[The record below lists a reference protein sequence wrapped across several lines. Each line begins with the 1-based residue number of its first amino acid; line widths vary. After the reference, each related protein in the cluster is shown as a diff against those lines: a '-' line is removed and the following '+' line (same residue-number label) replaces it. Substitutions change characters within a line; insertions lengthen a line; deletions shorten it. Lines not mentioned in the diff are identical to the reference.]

1 MATTVVS
8 SPGKVLL
15 AGGYLVLDPAY
26 SGVVVSTSA
35 RFYTIIQGEGA
46 SDARG
51 AYRIR
56 VRSPQFVDAT
66 WIYTVQ
72 VDENAVRIEQ
82 TSNELFIPAARLGSS
97 SSKNKFVH
105 LALHRTLSLALEVRG
120 APALKEV
127 LSGGLDI
134 AIVGDNDF
142 YSQRAQLQA
151 LGLEP
156 VFASLSKLTP
166 FGKTGVRL
174 PEVHKTGLGSSA
186 ALITSLVSALL
197 VQFSVIP
204 RTALLQEDD
213 VMTNSDRQLAH
224 NLAQYIHC
232 YAQGKVGSGFDV
244 AAAVFGSQVYTRFKP
259 DVIQLLMGEDSSSL
273 TLLPIISPS
282 NKAWDYRVE
291 PFKLPPLT
299 RLMLADVD
307 AGSDTPSLVGKVLK
321 WRTADSIASHQLW
334 EDLNKTNQALCSELL
349 KLSELHSQNPKA
361 YTAAVRWISSLQPL
375 QWLANPN
382 TSKAE
387 GAAVEAFYQTHQ
399 ITQDIRSKMRQM
411 GKLSDVPIEPP
422 EQTSLLDACV
432 AQAGVIGGGVPGD
445 LNHELYLAGGYDAVW
460 LLVCDPAGL
469 EYEQKPVYR
478 VGRIWHTWKHLV
490 VTPLSASES
499 TAKGV
504 RLIEN
509 IDEVPGLKAATAV

>member
-1 MATTVVS
+1 MATTIVS

-26 SGVVVSTSA
+26 SGVVVSTSS
-35 RFYTIIQGEGA
+35 RFYAVIRDEG
-46 SDARG
+46 DARG
-51 AYRIR
+51 AHRIR

-66 WIYTVQ
+66 WVYAVE
-72 VDENAVRIEQ
+72 VDESTVRIEQ
-82 TSNELFIPAARLGSS
+82 TTNEPGSS

-105 LALHRTLSLALEVRG
+105 LAIQRTLSLALEVRG
-120 APALKEV
+120 APALKDV
-127 LSGGLDI
+127 LAGGLDI

-156 VFASLSKLTP
+156 VFSSLSELTP
-166 FGKTGVRL
+166 FSKTNVRL
-174 PEVHKTGLGSSA
+174 SEVHKTGLGSSA

-204 RTALLQEDD
+204 RTTLLQQED

-259 DVIQLLMGEDSSSL
+259 DVIQPLMGEDSSSL
-273 TLLPIISPS
+273 KLLPIISPS

-291 PFKLPPLT
+291 SFKLPPLT

-321 WRTADSIASHQLW
+321 WRQADTVASHQLW
-334 EDLNKTNQALCSELL
+334 EDLNKTNQALCSQLL
-349 KLSELHSQNPKA
+349 KLTDLHSQNTKA
-361 YTAAVRWISSLQPL
+361 YSAAVRWISSLQPL

-382 TSKAE
+382 TSKGE
-387 GAAVEAFYQTHQ
+387 GAVVEAFYHAHQ

-422 EQTSLLDACV
+422 EQTSLLEACV
-432 AQAGVIGGGVPGD
+432 AQAGVIGGGVPG
-445 LNHELYLAGGYDAVW
+445 AGGYDAVW

-478 VGRIWHTWKHLV
+478 VGRIWHTWKDLV

-499 TAKGV
+499 MAKGV
-504 RLIEN
+504 RLLEN
-509 IDEVPGLKAATAV
+509 IDEVPGLKDATAV